1 MGGLVAQAVGTVS
14 NTLGGLISGS
24 KASQAAKQ
32 QAAAFRDAATY
43 GRDQA
48 AFQPFGITTGFG
60 SSQFATDP
68 KTGRVTSAGYTLD
81 PRLAGIQG
89 NISNLM
95 TGYDPNQVGQAAQ
108 PLYGATQGLFNLGQQ
123 YIAQSPQEAAQRYMS
138 QQQGLLQPGRAAD
151 FAKLSATNYGRG
163 TGGLGINTGT
173 GGGPSNPLAQA
184 LFNAQARQDLELAAR
199 SEQEGRSQALFGA
212 DLYTRG
218 AGLLGQVPTLTSAGY
233 NPLRTQLGLFSDIE
247 KLGMTPYEMS
257 LGLGKTV
264 SDAGFRQGELVMSG
278 ERQAAPSSLAYSSY
292 SPGGQF
298 LQSTGQSLMSM
309 GGGQLPQSAT
319 GSWFDNLLGNQSTA
333 TRYGTNPYSQQT
345 SQLAAQEQGF
355 WGK

>member
-1 MGGLVAQAVGTVS
+1 MGSIVSAIAGPVLGTV
-14 NTLGGLISGS
+14 GGLISGG
-24 KASQAAKQ
+24 KAASANAQ
-32 QAAAFRDAATY
+32 QAEAFRNAATY
-43 GRDQA
+43 ARDQA

-95 TGYDPNQVGQAAQ
+95 TGYDPSQVGQAAQ
-108 PLYGATQGLFNLGQQ
+108 PLYGGASSLFNLGQQ
-123 YIAQSPQEAAQRYMS
+123 YLATSPEEAAQQYLS

-151 FAKLSATNYGRG
+151 FARLSAANYGRG

-173 GGGPSNPLAQA
+173 GGAPSNPLAQA
-184 LFNAQARQDLELAAR
+184 LFNSQAQQDARLAAQADEYGMQRTRFGA
-199 SEQEGRSQALFGA
+199 GLFG
-212 DLYTRG
+212 TG
-218 AGLLGQVPTLTSAGY
+218 SELLGQVPTLTSAGY

-257 LGLGKTV
+257 LGLGKTI
-264 SDAGFRQGELVMSG
+264 SDAGARQGEIVMGG

-292 SPGGQF
+292 SPLGTALSGAGSAISPGG
-298 LQSTGQSLMSM
+298 
-309 GGGQLPQSAT
+309 SA
-319 GSWFDNLLGNQSTA
+319 GSWFSGLFGSGGKGFTDVGGQGAAANRA
-333 TRYGTNPYSQQT
+333 
-345 SQLAAQEQGF
+345 LAEFGI
-355 WGK
+355 